1 MLTRKQIERVKS
13 QYPKGT
19 RIELEEMR
27 GESRM
32 TPGLSGV
39 VKMVDDIG
47 QIHVSWE
54 NGSGLALNT
63 EEDSFRVEQSQEAE
77 NVQEAG
83 GGQEEAQ
90 GKGMQME

>member
-1 MLTRKQIERVKS
+1 MLTQKQIERVKS

-19 RIELEEMR
+19 RIELGEMR

-32 TPGLSGV
+32 TPGLKGV

-54 NGSGLALNT
+54 NGSGLALNI
-63 EEDSFRVEQSQEAE
+63 EEDSFRVIQANESE
-77 NVQEAG
+77 NVKETG
-83 GGQEEAQ
+83 GGQEEVQ
-90 GKGMQME
+90 GMGMQME